1 MGRERSPHMKF
12 TTRKL
17 KNFVGSDDMT
27 GAADFV
33 SSAVTHPTTM
43 RPIAVLLAGL
53 CITGATAAP
62 RLHVST
68 ASLTP
73 ESTIELVL
81 DRAAAP
87 ADRIGHEAKTPW
99 LDIQPAW
106 AGTVHWKE
114 ANVLEFRPATPP
126 VLGATYV
133 FKLKGK
139 HVHLDGTPVPNE
151 DLGKFPSEPFQVD
164 YATLLERYE
173 GDWSPRTASFFLR
186 FNGDVTPEKAAP
198 FLFFEADGGKRVAA
212 KTERASFG
220 RLKQPGFLGLSWSE
234 RFALRGQTEV
244 PERELK
250 PELDLPNGLVVSP
263 LQPLPEGKNWRL
275 SMLSG
280 LPDAT
285 GKAKFGADAVRHIGN
300 VEPLTIESLSAVTI
314 ADEPRRIVADFN
326 VKLPVDLPAGYVI
339 VTPQPEDFRIEVK
352 NDELHLLGDF
362 SQESVWNVQLAGELA
377 SIDGRALGRPVS
389 KQLEFKPLA
398 AELAL
403 PSQDESQLASGTR
416 KYRVQTVNLEK
427 VRVRVKKLDGAQL
440 IRAQQ
445 GYRHYTGVG
454 PDGDYLRPTHL
465 IPYEMMGGETVA
477 DLVIDLHNPLD
488 TSQPILLDWDKVL
501 AGEAKP
507 WELGFPKEAE
517 GHEPVAKAPG
527 AFFMEIAGTPKEGSG
542 KHEEEDEEGD
552 GVKAPVAQALIQLTD
567 IGLAWK
573 VIDGEARVFA
583 FSCLTG
589 KPLADVELTAYGED
603 AKELQHG
610 KTGADGMAS
619 LPREAAARHLQAVLG
634 ADRYSIAYDTALP
647 TVGLWRFPV
656 RYSWEETP
664 VEFRKAFL
672 FTDRSL
678 YRPGETVHLKGIV
691 RRQSGNAIV
700 PQPQA
705 KAELVVIDPTNKE
718 IVRRE
723 LKVSANGSF
732 DADIALP
739 PEKTGY
745 HRIRLEYPEE
755 LAKLEDLE
763 DWSERQQIQGSAA
776 FELALRVE
784 EFRRNA
790 FELSHTLDQPAEG
803 AKEVSL
809 LLKASYYQGQPVA
822 KGQVDTFTHVMETNF
837 YPEKFRDYLFGDH
850 RTQDFGYWYHYFGYR
865 WDDDYGS
872 RKANN
877 ESSKAEL
884 AEDGTVKITAKLPD
898 AEFPMT
904 REVTVSTEVTDANRQ
919 SLNKSTAATVHP
931 ASVYVGIARID
942 KLVRAGDRLPLQ
954 IVAVGTDGEAF
965 AGDLTVEAKH
975 SREVNDQVR
984 MSDGNGGSAVRNEA
998 RREDLSTTQL
1008 NLSGGKG
1015 TEFLFAPQQAGL
1027 HQIELRGKDA
1037 EGRDFA
1043 TVASI
1048 HVYGGDEYPWAYED
1062 GMRIKLVAE
1071 KKLYKPGETARVLVL
1086 SPIEGTALVTVERE
1100 KVLRSFMVELK
1111 ADKPVLDIPVGDADA
1126 PNAFVSV
1133 LVIKGAQDSARQFK
1147 EPQLRLGYCELMVEN
1162 QRDRLAVN
1170 LEVPKDSVLPGQK
1183 VDVAGTVKLADGSP
1197 AANAEVTLYAED
1209 EGTLAVMGYE
1219 TPDPMAWFYDPRE
1232 LRVNCGTTLDRFLA
1246 ESPDEQSFFNK
1257 GFFVGGG
1264 DGDLSALA
1272 ERARRDFNPCAGWQP
1287 ALTTD
1292 ASGRFTASFTMP
1304 DTLTRY
1310 RVIAVVHHGEAKFGH
1325 AQADVTVNK
1334 PLMIEPQAP
1343 RFANEGDSL
1352 DVRALVQNASGHKGT
1367 WKISFSPSP
1376 AASDPIATL
1385 VGAETEKTLTLDS
1398 GASAT
1403 VVFPVKFDNT
1413 GEAVFTWK
1421 AEPVSLEGLE
1431 MTPVI
1436 ASKHRDQVEARFQVT
1451 YPVPLLRQAKSV
1463 KLGTDGADLLKDF
1476 DPALLNGRGQ
1486 VELEFSRS
1494 LLMDAAGSVDYLL
1507 HYPYGCV
1514 EQTTSSMMPWLAVD
1528 QLRGVVPSFAKYPPA
1543 KVQAALQSGVNRLLS
1558 MQTADGGF
1566 SYWPGS
1572 TETVPWAS
1580 AYAGLGLILARE
1592 AGAEVP
1598 EASIVSLCNHLEAGL
1613 RGIGSGTSA
1622 YELETA
1628 CRAVWILALAE
1639 RESAAYVNALKDR
1652 MADLN
1657 PRARCLL
1664 ALACYVPGNK
1674 AGATAILRDKT
1685 KFRLQDDRWMPWETD
1700 KALELL
1706 AWSAIDAG
1714 SAEAG
1719 SALERLVR
1727 DRNPYGHW
1735 NTTWVNAWS
1744 LLALATYADNHDESE
1759 AATVTLTTA
1768 DGPKTIVLKAG
1779 EPAVAMEFPLGEG
1792 LKLAA
1797 SSDKMAYL
1805 RVKLASKP
1813 DLVPQMPVAKDGME
1827 ITRFYERVK
1836 PDGTSEPLGEVKPG
1850 DLVRVTL
1857 EVLMPQR
1864 ESRYLVVED
1873 RLPAIF
1879 EAVNNDFASQAAH
1892 GNAGR
1897 TSENNW
1903 AISHSELR
1911 SDRALFFY
1919 DRSWGGGRQK
1929 ITYLARCTM
1938 EGKAVAPPA
1947 KVESMYDPDNT
1958 ALSASREF

>member
-1 MGRERSPHMKF
+1 
-12 TTRKL
+12 
-17 KNFVGSDDMT
+17 
-27 GAADFV
+27 
-33 SSAVTHPTTM
+33 M

-87 ADRIGHEAKTPW
+87 ADRIGQEAKTPW

-106 AGTVHWKE
+106 AGTTHWKE

-126 VLGATYV
+126 VLGTTYV

-139 HVHLDGTPVPNE
+139 HVHLDRTPVPNE
-151 DLGKFPSEPFQVD
+151 ELGKVPSEPFQVD
-164 YATLLERYE
+164 YATLLERY
-173 GDWSPRTASFFLR
+173 DNAWSPRTAGFFLR
-186 FNGDVTPEKAAP
+186 FNGDVTPEQAAP
-198 FLFFEADGGKRVAA
+198 FLFYEADGGKRVAA
-212 KTERASFG
+212 KTERATFG
-220 RLKQPGFLGLSWSE
+220 RLKQPGFMGLSWSE
-234 RFALRGQTEV
+234 RFARRGQTEL

-250 PELDLPNGLVVSP
+250 PELELPNGLVVSP

-285 GKAKFGADAVRHIGN
+285 GKAKFAADAVRHIGN
-300 VEPLTIESLSAVTI
+300 VDPLTIETLNAVTV

-326 VKLPVDLPAGYVI
+326 VKLPVDLPQAYVT
-339 VTPQPEDFRIEVK
+339 VTPQPKDFRIEVK

-362 SQESVWNVQLAGELA
+362 SEESVWNVQLAGELA
-377 SIDGRALGRPVS
+377 SIDGRALGQPVS
-389 KQLEFKPLA
+389 KQLTFKPLA

-427 VRVRVKKLDGAQL
+427 VRVRVKKLDGPQL

-454 PDGDYLRPTHL
+454 PDGKNLSPTHL

-477 DLVIDLHNPLD
+477 DLEITLGNPLD
-488 TSQPILLDWDKVL
+488 TTQPLLLDWDKML
-501 AGEAKP
+501 GGDAKP

-517 GHEPVAKAPG
+517 GHDPEAKAPA
-527 AFFMEIAGTPKEGSG
+527 AFFLEIAGTPKEGAGSD
-542 KHEEEDEEGD
+542 EESEANNEDEEG
-552 GVKAPVAQALIQLTD
+552 GEVKSPVAQALIQLTD

-589 KPLADVELTAYGED
+589 KPLADVELATYGED
-603 AKELQHG
+603 AKELQRG

-619 LPREAAARHLQAVLG
+619 LPRESAARHLQATLG

-664 VEFRKAFL
+664 AEFRKVLL

-691 RRQSGNAIV
+691 RRQNGNAITA
-700 PQPQA
+700 QPQA
-705 KAELVVIDPTNKE
+705 KAELVVVDPTNKE
-718 IVRRE
+718 IVRRAVT
-723 LKVSANGSF
+723 VSASGGF

-745 HRIRLEYPEE
+745 HRIRLEYPDE
-755 LAKLEDLE
+755 LAKLEGLE
-763 DWSERQQIQGSAA
+763 DWSERQQIEGNAA
-776 FELALRVE
+776 FELPLRVE

-790 FELSHTLDQPAEG
+790 FELSHALDQPAPG
-803 AKEVSL
+803 VKEVSL
-809 LLKASYYQGQPVA
+809 LLKAGYYQGQPVA
-822 KGQVDTFTHVMETNF
+822 KGGVDIFTHVAETNF
-837 YPEKFRDYLFGDH
+837 YPQKFRDYLFGDH

-872 RKANN
+872 RKSNN

-884 AEDGTVKITAKLPD
+884 AEDGTARITAKLPD

-919 SLNKSTAATVHP
+919 SLNKSTEATVHP

-954 IVAVGTDGEAF
+954 IVAVGTDGETF

-975 SREVNDQVR
+975 SREINEQVR

-998 RREDLSTTQL
+998 RREDLSTTSL

-1027 HQIELRGKDA
+1027 HQIELRGKDP
-1037 EGRDFA
+1037 EGREFA

-1162 QRDRLAVN
+1162 LRDRLAVN
-1170 LEVPKDSVLPGQK
+1170 LDVPEDSVLPGQK
-1183 VDVAGTVKLADGSP
+1183 VDLTGMVKLADGSP

-1219 TPDPMAWFYDPRE
+1219 TPDPMSWFYDPRE

-1272 ERARRDFNPCAGWQP
+1272 EKARRDFNPCAGWQP

-1292 ASGRFTASFTMP
+1292 AGGKFTASFTMP

-1310 RVIAVVHHGEAKFGH
+1310 RVIAVVHHGEARFGH
-1325 AQADVTVNK
+1325 SQADITVNK

-1343 RFANEGDSL
+1343 RFANEGDTL
-1352 DVRALVQNASGHKGT
+1352 DVNALVQNASGHKGT
-1367 WKISFSPSP
+1367 WKITFSPSP

-1398 GASAT
+1398 GGSAT
-1403 VVFPVKFDNT
+1403 VVFPVKFGNT
-1413 GEAVFTWK
+1413 GEAVLTWK

-1436 ASKHRDQVEARFQVT
+1436 ASKHRDQVESRFQVT

-1476 DPALLNGRGQ
+1476 NPALLRGRGQ

-1514 EQTTSSMMPWLAVD
+1514 EQTTSSMMPWLAVE

-1558 MQTADGGF
+1558 MQTQDGGF
-1566 SYWPGS
+1566 SYWPGN
-1572 TETVPWAS
+1572 TETLPWAS

-1598 EASIVSLCNHLEAGL
+1598 EASVAALCNHLETGL

-1622 YELETA
+1622 YELEIA
-1628 CRAVWILALAE
+1628 CRAAWVLAVAE
-1639 RESAAYVNALKDR
+1639 RKPEAYLNALKDR
-1652 MADLN
+1652 IAHLN

-1664 ALACYVPGNK
+1664 SLAYQT
-1674 AGATAILRDKT
+1674 AGDESTAIAILKDKT
-1685 KFRLQDDRWMPWETD
+1685 KFGLKDDSWMPWETD

-1706 AWSAIDAG
+1706 AWSAINPESDQA
-1714 SAEAG
+1714 AT
-1719 SALERLVR
+1719 ALEKLVQE
-1727 DRNPYGHW
+1727 RNPYGHW

-1744 LLALATYADNHDESE
+1744 LLALATYAEGHDESE
-1759 AATVTLTTA
+1759 DATVTLTTA

-1779 EPAVAMEFPLGEG
+1779 KPAVSMEFPLDGN
-1792 LKLAA
+1792 LALAA
-1797 SSDKMAYL
+1797 RSDKLAYL

-1827 ITRFYERVK
+1827 ITRFYEKVK
-1836 PDGTSEPLGEVKPG
+1836 PDGTSEPLAEVKPG

-1857 EVLMPQR
+1857 EVLMPQLQ
-1864 ESRYLVVED
+1864 SRYLVVED

-1897 TSENNW
+1897 TSEKNW

-1919 DRSWGGGRQK
+1919 DSAWNGGRQK
-1929 ITYLARCTM
+1929 ITYLARCTID
-1938 EGKAVAPPA
+1938 GKAVAPPA
-1947 KVESMYDPDNT
+1947 KVESMYNPDNT